1 MFGTFIASKK
11 KETLLWKKKV
21 KLNENKYHIGPQ
33 ILHVAVKEK
42 IPRWFHP
49 VACTRA
55 CSLAV
60 PYTETLH
67 RLQGTLGT
75 ARHLREIHR

>member
-1 MFGTFIASKK
+1 MKKRAIAVRKR
-11 KETLLWKKKV
+11 
-21 KLNENKYHIGPQ
+21 KLNENKYHVGPQ

-49 VACTRA
+49 VACARA
-55 CSLAV
+55 RSLAV